1 MNPFILTEIDATT
14 YSNAE
19 LNCSE
24 NKKKMY
30 IGFRMHDVLFVH
42 VIGFEK
48 RLPISSI
55 NSLNSY
61 CIVHKTK

>member
-24 NKKKMY
+24 NKKNVY
-30 IGFRMHDVLFVH
+30 RV
-42 VIGFEK
+42 
-48 RLPISSI
+48 
-55 NSLNSY
+55 
-61 CIVHKTK
+61 